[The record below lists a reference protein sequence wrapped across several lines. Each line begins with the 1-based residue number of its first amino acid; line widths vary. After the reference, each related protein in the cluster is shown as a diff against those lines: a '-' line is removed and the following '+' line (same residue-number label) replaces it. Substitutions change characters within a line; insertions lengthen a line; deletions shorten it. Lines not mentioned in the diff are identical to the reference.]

1 MELNFNV
8 SGEERKRLVTVLAE
22 YLNCKAQ
29 YLGVPSCAYR
39 VGDFIVGKTGIISFD
54 EHLTDEKF
62 IAQLTDKLE
71 SEGFQTENNS
81 IGLTIQLPMLD
92 DMALANLYALI
103 ESKGYLIKKALGV
116 EELPVL
122 KNGDKLEFLW
132 FKNNHSPDEVKTYM
146 HFVTALCDMA
156 KNQKRIN
163 AKEKIVENEKYAF
176 RCFLLRLGFIGNEYK
191 TERKILL
198 SNLSGSSA
206 FKSGSKKE
214 ADDDISR

>member
-81 IGLTIQLPMLD
+81 IGLTIQLPILD

-103 ESKGYLIKKALGV
+103 ESKGCLIKKTLGV
-116 EELPVL
+116 EELTIV
-122 KNGDKLEFLW
+122 KNEDKLEFPW
-132 FKNNHSPDEVKTYM
+132 FKNNHLPDEVKTYM
-146 HFVTALCDMA
+146 HFVTAICDIA

-191 TERKILL
+191 AERKILL

-214 ADDDISR
+214 TDDDISR